1 MGTGKSSVGK
11 ELSTIRGMSFV
22 DTDDEIIKHYG
33 PIEKIFTDHG
43 EEYFRE
49 CERLIVQQVASLS
62 NVVIATG
69 GGVVLDPRNVEVL
82 SDSGEIFC
90 LAASPQEIIERLT
103 KDKGIKTRPLLNSG
117 NPLDTISE
125 LLADRQNIYRQFA
138 QFETGGKSPF
148 EIALKINDVIIN
160 KT

>member
-11 ELSTIRGMSFV
+11 ELSKIRGKTFV
-22 DTDDEIIKHYG
+22 DTDDEIIKQHG
-33 PIEKIFTDHG
+33 PIEKIFVDHG

-49 CERLIVQQVASLS
+49 CERLIVRQVASLS
-62 NVVIATG
+62 DVVIATG
-69 GGVVLDPRNVEVL
+69 GGVVIDPRNVEVL

-90 LAASPQEIIERLT
+90 LVATPQEIIERLT
-103 KDKGIKTRPLLNSG
+103 RNKGIKTRPLLNSR

-125 LLADRQNIYRQFA
+125 LLADRQNIYGQFA